1 MFERYTE
8 RARRVL
14 FFARYEATQMGSTS
28 IETEHLLLGLIREGK
43 GLTSRIFARSHLSL
57 DSIRKEI
64 EGRTV
69 FREKVATSVDIP
81 FSADTKRVLQFAAE
95 EADRLLH
102 TYIGTEHLLLGI
114 LREERSVA
122 ASILYE
128 KGMRLASVREDIV
141 QLLNEKTAPARPKET
156 PLLAEFS
163 RDLTDAA
170 VKNQLDPLVGRDL
183 EARARAA
190 GAVPPHEEQRRAH
203 RRARRRQDRHRRR
216 PRAEDRLRRR
226 AALPRPTSACSR
238 STSR

>member
-14 FFARYEATQMGSTS
+14 FFARYEASQLGSIS

-57 DSIRKEI
+57 ESIRKEI

-69 FREKVATSVDIP
+69 FREKVSTSVEIP
-81 FSADTKRVLQFAAE
+81 FSAETKRVLQFAAE

-102 TYIGTEHLLLGI
+102 NYIGTEHLLLGI

-122 ASILYE
+122 ATILME
-128 KGMRLASVREDIV
+128 KGMRLNTVREDIV
-141 QLLNEKTAPARPKET
+141 ALLNEKTTLTRVKET

-163 RDLTDAA
+163 RDLTEAA
-170 VKNQLDPLVGRDL
+170 MKNQLDPLVGPPPRG
-183 EARARAA
+183 RAGAA
-190 GAVPPHEEQRRAH
+190 GALPPHEEQRRAH
-203 RRARRRQDRHRRR
+203 RRARRRQDGHRRG
-216 PRAEDRLRRR
+216 PGAEDRLRRR
-226 AALPRPTSACSR
+226 AALPRRQAASWR